1 MGAWAQFDCS
11 WHHLRQ
17 IHSITI
23 NFLQGVPFFAASN
36 AGGGMPTAARRPR
49 RSVAPAGGF
58 RQNTPSVM
66 PLKFFYCSSGLMSH
80 KKPRLRRFQF
90 EIPTQAVKQLQRRDT
105 STKLRKLAYQTA
117 RLRAPLRNGFK
128 AARFRA
134 ATVREPVSELPQPG
148 TSRSLDVNPAV
159 GTERGI

>member
-1 MGAWAQFDCS
+1 M
-11 WHHLRQ
+11 
-17 IHSITI
+17 
-23 NFLQGVPFFAASN
+23 
-36 AGGGMPTAARRPR
+36 
-49 RSVAPAGGF
+49 
-58 RQNTPSVM
+58 M

-105 STKLRKLAYQTA
+105 STKLRKLAYQHA
-117 RLRAPLRNGFK
+117 RLRAKRYND
-128 AARFRA
+128 FRA

-159 GTERGI
+159 